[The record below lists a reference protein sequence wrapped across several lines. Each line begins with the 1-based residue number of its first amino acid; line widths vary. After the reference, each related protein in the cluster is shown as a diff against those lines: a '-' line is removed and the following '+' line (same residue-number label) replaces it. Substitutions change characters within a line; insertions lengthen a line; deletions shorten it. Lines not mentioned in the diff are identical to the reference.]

1 MIGAKKT
8 RRAAVEVNAG
18 SMADVAFLLLIF
30 FLVATTIVNDK
41 AMKQVLPPYL
51 DKPIDVKIAEQN
63 VLNIIINNSNELLV
77 ENKVLKLREIRKKT
91 KAFIT
96 NNGRDV
102 TLSDSP
108 TKAIVSIKGFR
119 GTDYGFYVQ
128 VYNEVHAAYDE
139 LRAEKLG
146 LSMRSYLELMGV
158 PEKELTP
165 EELAAIN
172 QVKSIYPLQISE
184 AEQE

>member
-1 MIGAKKT
+1 MINGKKS

-41 AMKQVLPPYL
+41 AMKQILPPHL
-51 DKPIDVKIAEQN
+51 DEPIDVVIAEQN
-63 VLNIIINNSNELLV
+63 VFNIIVNNSNELLV
-77 ENKVLKLREIRKKT
+77 ENEVLQLREIRAKT
-91 KAFIT
+91 KSFIT
-96 NNGRDV
+96 NNGRDK

-108 TKAIVSIKGFR
+108 QKAIVSIKGFR

-128 VYNEVHAAYDE
+128 VYNEVHGAYDE

-146 LSMRSYLELMGV
+146 LSMRGYLELMGMV
-158 PEKELTP
+158 PKELTP
-165 EELAAIN
+165 LQVEAIN
-172 QVKSIYPLQISE
+172 KVKRAYPLQLSE

>member
-1 MIGAKKT
+1 MIGKKS
-8 RRAAVEVNAG
+8 RRALVEINAG

-41 AMKQVLPPYL
+41 AMKQILPPHL
-51 DKPIDVKIAEQN
+51 DEPIDVKIAEQN
-63 VLNIIINNSNELLV
+63 VFNIIVNNSNELLV
-77 ENKVLKLREIRKKT
+77 ENEILQLRQVRKKT

-96 NNGRDV
+96 NNGRDPK
-102 TLSDSP
+102 LSDNP
-108 TKAIVSIKGFR
+108 QEAIVSIKGFR

-139 LRAEKLG
+139 LRADKLG
-146 LSMRSYLELMGV
+146 LTMRSYLELMGTD
-158 PEKELTP
+158 PKELAP
-165 EELAAIN
+165 EEIEIIN
-172 QVKSIYPLQISE
+172 QVKLAYPLRLSE

>member
-1 MIGAKKT
+1 MIKGKKS
-8 RRAAVEVNAG
+8 RRGIVEVNAG

-41 AMKQVLPPYL
+41 AMKQILPPHL
-51 DKPIDVKIAEQN
+51 EEPIDVKIAEQN
-63 VLNIIINNSNELLV
+63 VYNIIINNSNGLLV
-77 ENKVLKLREIRKKT
+77 EDKLMQLRQIRAKT

-96 NNGRDV
+96 NNGKDAN
-102 TLSDSP
+102 LSDSP
-108 TKAIVSIKGFR
+108 EEAIVSIKGFR

-128 VYNEVHAAYDE
+128 VYNEIHAAYDE

-146 LSMRSYLELMGV
+146 LSMRDYLDLV
-158 PEKELTP
+158 STDAKELS
-165 EELAAIN
+165 EQQIDAIN
-172 QVKSIYPLQISE
+172 RVKKLYPLRFSE

>member
-1 MIGAKKT
+1 MIKGKRS
-8 RRAAVEVNAG
+8 RRALVEVNAG

-41 AMKQVLPPYL
+41 AMKQILPPHL
-51 DKPIDVKIAEQN
+51 EEPIDVKIAEQN
-63 VLNIIINNSNELLV
+63 VYNIIINNTNGLLV
-77 ENKVLKLREIRKKT
+77 EEQLMQLRQVRAKT
-91 KAFIT
+91 KAFII
-96 NNGRDV
+96 NNGRNPK
-102 TLSDSP
+102 LSDSP
-108 TKAIVSIKGFR
+108 TDAIVSIKGFR

-146 LSMRSYLELMGV
+146 LAMRDYLDLISTDA
-158 PEKELTP
+158 KELTA
-165 EELAAIN
+165 EQIDAIN
-172 QVKSIYPLQISE
+172 SVKTIYPLRLSE